1 MFESPLS
8 AALFLTSVCIF
19 ANITVF
25 WSTGYRVLGNRSL
38 GSPLLPLDVFLE
50 NPHEELSLNV
60 SSALIT

>member
-38 GSPLLPLDVFLE
+38 GSPLLPLDVLE
-50 NPHEELSLNV
+50 NPREELSLNV